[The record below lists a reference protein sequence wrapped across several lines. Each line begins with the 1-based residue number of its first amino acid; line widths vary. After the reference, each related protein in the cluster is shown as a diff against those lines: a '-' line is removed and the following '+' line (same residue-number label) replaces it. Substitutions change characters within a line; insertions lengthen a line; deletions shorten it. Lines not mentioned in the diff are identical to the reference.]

1 MNIQP
6 DHLVCTG
13 LLSLVDCEG
22 NNRVRILRRAKK
34 ADKKAAALAAR
45 QMSAVPES
53 AEETKESTTNERQ
66 DEDSTQ
72 REEDTKEAESD
83 REIPRGP
90 PVVPFA
96 SKHAASSLHRHNVHR
111 EYNGGCFVGEQKRW
125 ANMSIESINR
135 NTNRYRFS
143 QNGAYGVAGMFVRN
157 AIIHI
162 TSNFKA
168 LDDYRVLTK
177 LHNEQP
183 EVLHELQSALRDC
196 RELHDLQRELA
207 KVGHNNTLCIDLRTS
222 QEQRDERERIMVTQ
236 YMIQFS
242 SDKVAPEYVNVGSVK
257 AWVYNQADDWR
268 FSADELR
275 RCFAEMEA
283 EQSAPMRLE
292 DLRISFSRLGYT
304 VKCQSSEEWLEI
316 VREIEA
322 DNQIK

>member
-13 LLSLVDCEG
+13 LLSLVDCAG
-22 NNRVRILRRAKK
+22 NNRVRILRRANR
-34 ADKKAAALAAR
+34 ADKEAAALAAR

-96 SKHAASSLHRHNVHR
+96 CKHAASSLHRHNVHR

-143 QNGAYGVAGMFVRN
+143 QNGAYG
-157 AIIHI
+157 
-162 TSNFKA
+162 NFKA

-183 EVLHELQSALRDC
+183 DVLHELQRA
-196 RELHDLQRELA
+196 QRA
-207 KVGHNNTLCIDLRTS
+207 
-222 QEQRDERERIMVTQ
+222 
-236 YMIQFS
+236 
-242 SDKVAPEYVNVGSVK
+242 
-257 AWVYNQADDWR
+257 
-268 FSADELR
+268 
-275 RCFAEMEA
+275 
-283 EQSAPMRLE
+283 
-292 DLRISFSRLGYT
+292 
-304 VKCQSSEEWLEI
+304 
-316 VREIEA
+316 
-322 DNQIK
+322 